1 MDISPKFEAQ
11 LEKASYSSL
20 LSEFEGKI
28 LPAHHPITLHVHRV
42 VSDLLGASDLGTL
55 HSTNPRKPPTEEDGF
70 WSEDPREPPSSP
82 TGGVKEWN
90 LLVVNDPKIV
100 NALASF
106 GMACRRTPSPL
117 SDPFPGTIV
126 VFTGILPVCKNEAG
140 LAAVV
145 GHGVY
150 PNFSSMKS
158 VLKLGSEIG
167 HAGTLFFALPDRC

>member
-106 GMACRRTPSPL
+106 GMACRRTPSPSL
-117 SDPFPGTIV
+117 TPFQVPSW
-126 VFTGILPVCKNEAG
+126 
-140 LAAVV
+140 
-145 GHGVY
+145 
-150 PNFSSMKS
+150 FS
-158 VLKLGSEIG
+158 LGFCPC
-167 HAGTLFFALPDRC
+167 ARTKQD